1 MLVDWSL
8 THGKKKIMKQ
18 IAYKIIILTLLAVP
32 LLSCE
37 DETLNVPVKTQE
49 PSQDEIDLYIEEHF
63 TNAYGIAVRWKYV
76 DRYVEANKRVTP
88 PSRDVV
94 IPMLDFITEYWIEPF
109 ISVPNGEDFFEEH
122 VPAEIVFIGSSIFND
137 DGTVTLG
144 TADAGARITLT
155 EVNDIDIENKAWV
168 IRQLGTIYHEFAHI
182 LHQRYNLP
190 PNWED
195 ISPQGYT
202 SAGSWYTLSDVDA
215 LERGFVSPY
224 ATSSF
229 NEDFAET
236 AAHILFYE
244 SFEETF
250 LTDELC
256 STSECDARNEG
267 RALIRKKYNAVLSH
281 YKTTVGVDL
290 LKIRELVQ
298 AKL

>member
-1 MLVDWSL
+1 
-8 THGKKKIMKQ
+8 MKQ
-18 IAYKIIILTLLAVP
+18 LLYKTVLLFIIIGT
-32 LLSCE
+32 LSCD
-37 DETLNVPVKTQE
+37 DEKLNVPQKEQE
-49 PSQDEIDLYIEEHF
+49 FSDDEIDQYIQENFLDE
-63 TNAYGIAVRWKYV
+63 YGIAVRWTFV

-94 IPMLDFITEYWIEPF
+94 IPMLEFIQSFWIEPF
-109 ISVPNGEDFFEEH
+109 VSVPNGRDFFEDH
-122 VPAEIVFIGSSIFND
+122 VPAEIVFIGSSIYND
-137 DGTVTLG
+137 DGTITLG

-155 EVNDIDIENKAWV
+155 EVNDLDINNKAW
-168 IRQLGTIYHEFAHI
+168 ILRQLGTIYHEFAHI

-190 PNWED
+190 ANWQN

-202 SAGSWYTLSDVDA
+202 SAGSWYTLSDVEA

-244 SFEETF
+244 TFEETF
-250 LTDELC
+250 LTDEVC
-256 STSECDARNEG
+256 TTSDCDARNEG

-290 LKIRELVQ
+290 LQVRALIQ

>member
-1 MLVDWSL
+1 MLEDWKL
-8 THGKKKIMKQ
+8 THGKIMKKLF
-18 IAYKIIILTLLAVP
+18 YKITIVLLV
-32 LLSCE
+32 LIVVSSCE
-37 DETLNVPVKTQE
+37 DENVNVPVKQQA
-49 PSQDEIDLYIEEHF
+49 PSEDPIDQYIQEHF
-63 TNAYGIAVRWKYV
+63 VDEYGVAVRWKFV

-109 ISVPNGEDFFEEH
+109 INVPNGRDFFEDH
-122 VPAEIVFIGSSIFND
+122 VPAEIVFIGSSIYND

-155 EVNDIDIENKAWV
+155 EVNDLDVTNKDWV
-168 IRQLGTIYHEFAHI
+168 LRQLGTIYHEFAHI
-182 LHQRYNLP
+182 LHQRYDLP
-190 PNWED
+190 PNWQE

-202 SAGSWYTLSDVDA
+202 SPGSWYNLSPSEA

-224 ATSSF
+224 ASSSF

-244 SFEETF
+244 TFEETF
-250 LTDELC
+250 LTDE
-256 STSECDARNEG
+256 ECLTADCLARNEG
-267 RALIRKKYNAVLSH
+267 RALLRQKYNAVLTH

-290 LKIRELVQ
+290 LQVRELVQ